1 MLSRTLSNKR
11 MAKSCDV
18 LGLLATVSLSTLML
32 TCAPARA
39 EQPGDGAHRPIRIV
53 SSAGAPATPVPAPTR
68 KPALTRA
75 SDLDPQVSAPP
86 SADHRL
92 DEAASHSNVAV
103 SDAGSL
109 LAPPE
114 ASRQR
119 SMMAA
124 SLEVAAVLREAVES
138 SRSASADAVDQV
150 MPSGDG
156 PEPRSGGDPRSTTS
170 KDGSTERAR
179 SAAAEA
185 RPALGKV
192 GDRSTD
198 PDKVD
203 AAAHEPRGDQ
213 SAANTPDLATASLLS
228 ATPMASAPS
237 LTRASPGEI
246 VQWVP
251 RPHPARSP
259 ARGRAAGAIAET
271 AARGDG
277 TAEAL
282 VVSDPAS
289 VSVAPADRP
298 AVGAPAQTTG
308 PADDPAARVELA
320 SSETTL
326 SEARSTASPS
336 IPRPHPKRTVTRAA
350 LEAASQPDDAAAI
363 ASDGPAIP
371 RLNPRS
377 ASAQDRNQAER
388 SSRTLPGPESDAGA
402 LPQDHRAS
410 GEVAS
415 PPSDEPASDM
425 KDESGPPLAA
435 MEPEA
440 TSKAVEPEAT
450 SKAVEPEVTS
460 KAAEPEATSKA
471 AEPEATS
478 KAAEPE
484 AASKAAEPEAA
495 SKAVEPE
502 ATSKAA
508 EPEATSKAAEPE
520 ATSKAAEPEATSK
533 AAEPEAASKAAEQEA
548 ASKAA
553 EPEATSTASDTAA
566 DTETVPEAA
575 AEAAARWDGTEPH
588 RLVRMMNALQDDI
601 ARGSGAALAAQRVLG
616 ARVAQDYLS
625 APGTVWSDPK
635 NAAALLSYA
644 LSGGE
649 PQVVDAVVRA
659 NTFEPPYDV
668 LLDGALAFAQGR
680 SNDAK
685 RHFADVN
692 LTRLPRSVR
701 GPVYLALA
709 ALSVDEDPH
718 VAQEHLAHA
727 RYSAPGT
734 LVEEAA
740 LRRSVLLAAE
750 ADDVDDFHQLTSR
763 YLRKF
768 RTSVYA
774 GNFRRRLAAAITRM
788 QFVEEDGAFERLD
801 EILEPMSAAGKQEL
815 FLLVA
820 RSAVEHGSRVAARR
834 AAERT
839 LLTAAPGT
847 LDRLRAELY
856 KASAEVVDPDRY
868 GEAIDVL
875 EALDVAK
882 LPADDRALRTAALR
896 LVQTVAA
903 LPEAEMAALHL
914 PEDAHPVGSIEG
926 GEAVEG
932 SDPAESPSREG
943 DPDGPDG
950 ADPAASG
957 DAGDAVDGVGDGQEA
972 GDGEATTGAAT
983 DPRTGEPAVGQE
995 GTGADRESEFAGS
1008 SALEERVAQALSAVD
1023 ELLEDAR

>member
-68 KPALTRA
+68 KPAETGA
-75 SDLDPQVSAPP
+75 SDIDPQVSAPP

-92 DEAASHSNVAV
+92 DEAASPPTVAV

-109 LAPPE
+109 LAPPD

-138 SRSASADAVDQV
+138 SRSTSADAVDQV

-156 PEPRSGGDPRSTTS
+156 PEPRFGGDPRSTTS
-170 KDGSTERAR
+170 KDGSPESAR
-179 SAAAEA
+179 SAAPEVRAA
-185 RPALGKV
+185 SRKV
-192 GDRSTD
+192 VDRSTD
-198 PDKVD
+198 PDGVN
-203 AAAHEPRGDQ
+203 ASAHEPGDDQ
-213 SAANTPDLATASLLS
+213 SAANTSDLATASLLS

-251 RPHPARSP
+251 RPHPARPP
-259 ARGRAAGAIAET
+259 ARARAAGAIAET

-282 VVSDPAS
+282 VASDPAS

-320 SSETTL
+320 SGET
-326 SEARSTASPS
+326 SPSDPRSTVSRS
-336 IPRPHPKRTVTRAA
+336 IPRPHPKRAVTRAA
-350 LEAASQPDDAAAI
+350 LEAASQTDDAAAI

-377 ASAQDRNQAER
+377 ASAQDRDQAEG
-388 SSRTLPGPESDAGA
+388 SPQTLPDPKSDAGA
-402 LPQDHRAS
+402 LPQDDRAS
-410 GEVAS
+410 DEVAS

-435 MEPEA
+435 VESEA
-440 TSKAVEPEAT
+440 T
-450 SKAVEPEVTS
+450 
-460 KAAEPEATSKA
+460 
-471 AEPEATS
+471 
-478 KAAEPE
+478 
-484 AASKAAEPEAA
+484 

-520 ATSKAAEPEATSK
+520 ATSKAAELEATSK
-533 AAEPEAASKAAEQEA
+533 AAELEATSKAAESEA
-548 ASKAA
+548 TSKAA
-553 EPEATSTASDTAA
+553 ESETTSKAADTAA

-625 APGTVWSDPK
+625 APSTVWSDPK

-659 NTFEPPYDV
+659 NTFEPPYDA

-750 ADDVDDFHQLTSR
+750 VDDVDDFHQLTSR

-926 GEAVEG
+926 GEVVEG

-950 ADPAASG
+950 TDPAASG
-957 DAGDAVDGVGDGQEA
+957 DAGNAADGVEDGQEA
-972 GDGEATTGAAT
+972 GDGEATTSVAT
-983 DPRTGEPAVGQE
+983 DPRTGEPDAGQE

-1008 SALEERVAQALSAVD
+1008 SALEERVAQALSVVD

>member
-92 DEAASHSNVAV
+92 DEAASHSNVAG

-170 KDGSTERAR
+170 KDGSPESDR
-179 SAAAEA
+179 SVAPEV
-185 RPALGKV
+185 RPASRTV

-203 AAAHEPRGDQ
+203 ASAHEPRGDQ
-213 SAANTPDLATASLLS
+213 SAANTPDLATASLLG

-259 ARGRAAGAIAET
+259 ALGRAAGAIAET

-277 TAEAL
+277 TADAL
-282 VVSDPAS
+282 VASDPAS
-289 VSVAPADRP
+289 GSVAPADRP
-298 AVGAPAQTTG
+298 AVDAPAQTTG
-308 PADDPAARVELA
+308 LADDPGTRGEVA
-320 SSETTL
+320 SAET
-326 SEARSTASPS
+326 SPSDPRSTVSRS
-336 IPRPHPKRTVTRAA
+336 IPRPHPKRAVTRAA
-350 LEAASQPDDAAAI
+350 LEAASQTDDAAAI

-377 ASAQDRNQAER
+377 ASAQDRDQAEG
-388 SSRTLPGPESDAGA
+388 SSRTVPDPESDAGA

-450 SKAVEPEVTS
+450 SKAVD
-460 KAAEPEATSKA
+460 
-471 AEPEATS
+471 PEATS

-484 AASKAAEPEAA
+484 AASKAAEPEAT
-495 SKAVEPE
+495 SKAV
-502 ATSKAA
+502 
-508 EPEATSKAAEPE
+508 
-520 ATSKAAEPEATSK
+520 
-533 AAEPEAASKAAEQEA
+533 EPEAASKAAEPETT
-548 ASKAA
+548 SKAA
-553 EPEATSTASDTAA
+553 DTAA

-575 AEAAARWDGTEPH
+575 AAARWDGTEPH

-659 NTFEPPYDV
+659 NTFEPPYDA

-957 DAGDAVDGVGDGQEA
+957 DAGDPVDGVGDGQEA

-983 DPRTGEPAVGQE
+983 DPRTGEPAAGQE

-1008 SALEERVAQALSAVD
+1008 SALEERVAEALSAVD

>member
-32 TCAPARA
+32 TCASARA

-109 LAPPE
+109 LAPPD

-138 SRSASADAVDQV
+138 SRSTSADAVDRV

-237 LTRASPGEI
+237 LTRASPSEI

-282 VVSDPAS
+282 VASDPAS

-308 PADDPAARVELA
+308 PADDPGTRGEVA
-320 SSETTL
+320 SAET
-326 SEARSTASPS
+326 SPSDPRSTVSRS
-336 IPRPHPKRTVTRAA
+336 IPRPHPKRAVTRAA

-402 LPQDHRAS
+402 LPQNHRAS

-450 SKAVEPEVTS
+450 SKAVEPE
-460 KAAEPEATSKA
+460 ATSKA

-495 SKAVEPE
+495 SKAAE
-502 ATSKAA
+502 A
-508 EPEATSKAAEPE
+508 
-520 ATSKAAEPEATSK
+520 
-533 AAEPEAASKAAEQEA
+533 EAASKAA
-548 ASKAA
+548 
-553 EPEATSTASDTAA
+553 DTAA

-659 NTFEPPYDV
+659 NTFEPPYDA

-983 DPRTGEPAVGQE
+983 DPRTGEPAAGQE

>member
-53 SSAGAPATPVPAPTR
+53 SSVGAPATPVPAPTR
-68 KPALTRA
+68 KPALTGA
-75 SDLDPQVSAPP
+75 SDLDPQVNAPP

-109 LAPPE
+109 LAPPD

-138 SRSASADAVDQV
+138 SRSTSADAVDRV

-277 TAEAL
+277 TADAL
-282 VVSDPAS
+282 VASDPAS
-289 VSVAPADRP
+289 GSVAPADRP
-298 AVGAPAQTTG
+298 AVDAPAQTTG
-308 PADDPAARVELA
+308 LADDPGTRGEVA
-320 SSETTL
+320 SAET
-326 SEARSTASPS
+326 SPSDPRSTVSRS
-336 IPRPHPKRTVTRAA
+336 IPRPHPKRAVTRAA
-350 LEAASQPDDAAAI
+350 LEAASQTDDAAAI

-402 LPQDHRAS
+402 LPQNHRAS

-450 SKAVEPEVTS
+450 SKA
-460 KAAEPEATSKA
+460 

-495 SKAVEPE
+495 SKA
-502 ATSKAA
+502 A
-508 EPEATSKAAEPE
+508 EP
-520 ATSKAAEPEATSK
+520 
-533 AAEPEAASKAAEQEA
+533 EA

-553 EPEATSTASDTAA
+553 EPEATSNAADTAA

-659 NTFEPPYDV
+659 NTFEPPYDA

-820 RSAVEHGSRVAARR
+820 RSAVEHGSRIAARR

-983 DPRTGEPAVGQE
+983 DPRTGEPAAGQE

>member
-1 MLSRTLSNKR
+1 
-11 MAKSCDV
+11 
-18 LGLLATVSLSTLML
+18 
-32 TCAPARA
+32 
-39 EQPGDGAHRPIRIV
+39 
-53 SSAGAPATPVPAPTR
+53 
-68 KPALTRA
+68 
-75 SDLDPQVSAPP
+75 
-86 SADHRL
+86 
-92 DEAASHSNVAV
+92 
-103 SDAGSL
+103 
-109 LAPPE
+109 
-114 ASRQR
+114 
-119 SMMAA
+119 
-124 SLEVAAVLREAVES
+124 
-138 SRSASADAVDQV
+138 
-150 MPSGDG
+150 
-156 PEPRSGGDPRSTTS
+156 
-170 KDGSTERAR
+170 
-179 SAAAEA
+179 
-185 RPALGKV
+185 
-192 GDRSTD
+192 
-198 PDKVD
+198 
-203 AAAHEPRGDQ
+203 
-213 SAANTPDLATASLLS
+213 
-228 ATPMASAPS
+228 
-237 LTRASPGEI
+237 
-246 VQWVP
+246 
-251 RPHPARSP
+251 
-259 ARGRAAGAIAET
+259 
-271 AARGDG
+271 
-277 TAEAL
+277 
-282 VVSDPAS
+282 
-289 VSVAPADRP
+289 
-298 AVGAPAQTTG
+298 
-308 PADDPAARVELA
+308 
-320 SSETTL
+320 
-326 SEARSTASPS
+326 
-336 IPRPHPKRTVTRAA
+336 
-350 LEAASQPDDAAAI
+350 
-363 ASDGPAIP
+363 
-371 RLNPRS
+371 
-377 ASAQDRNQAER
+377 
-388 SSRTLPGPESDAGA
+388 
-402 LPQDHRAS
+402 
-410 GEVAS
+410 
-415 PPSDEPASDM
+415 
-425 KDESGPPLAA
+425 
-435 MEPEA
+435 
-440 TSKAVEPEAT
+440 
-450 SKAVEPEVTS
+450 
-460 KAAEPEATSKA
+460 
-471 AEPEATS
+471 
-478 KAAEPE
+478 
-484 AASKAAEPEAA
+484 
-495 SKAVEPE
+495 
-502 ATSKAA
+502 
-508 EPEATSKAAEPE
+508 
-520 ATSKAAEPEATSK
+520 
-533 AAEPEAASKAAEQEA
+533 
-548 ASKAA
+548 
-553 EPEATSTASDTAA
+553 
-566 DTETVPEAA
+566 
-575 AEAAARWDGTEPH
+575 
-588 RLVRMMNALQDDI
+588 MNALQDDI

-649 PQVVDAVVRA
+649 PKVVDAVVRA
-659 NTFEPPYDV
+659 NTFEPPYDA

-680 SNDAK
+680 SKDAK

-820 RSAVEHGSRVAARR
+820 RSAVEHGSRIAARR

-983 DPRTGEPAVGQE
+983 DPRTGEPAAGQE